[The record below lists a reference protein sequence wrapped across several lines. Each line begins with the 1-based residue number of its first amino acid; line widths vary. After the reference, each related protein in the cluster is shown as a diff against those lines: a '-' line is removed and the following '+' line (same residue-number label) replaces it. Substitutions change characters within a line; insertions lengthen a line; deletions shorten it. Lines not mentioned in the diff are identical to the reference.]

1 MVRWPSAE
9 RRPTGDPSPIH
20 SCFIGVWSHGAACG
34 TVGEAART
42 KNVVGLY
49 SNEALTLQLVL
60 HHCEGICGMTGEE
73 SLNETRKARKSYEQI
88 ITYIRGEISS
98 GELRPG
104 DRLPPETDLA
114 RSLGV
119 SRPTVREALKVLEAL
134 NVLESSTGPTGGTF
148 VKSLDDAGVAEYL
161 TDSITLLLDTDEL
174 TLEELWSA
182 REVIELRS
190 VGMAAARRTE
200 QDLATMWRIIE
211 SDEYKDF
218 EAYFPD
224 ITFHRAIASASKNRL
239 LSLFMLSI
247 HMTIRTLAERYIL
260 PEAKQVSQSQHR
272 LLYEAILEQDGALAR
287 MRMKEHL
294 QMAYEVYRQ
303 AVPKT
308 MVGRITSETSSDAS
322 EDARIQ

>member
-1 MVRWPSAE
+1 
-9 RRPTGDPSPIH
+9 
-20 SCFIGVWSHGAACG
+20 
-34 TVGEAART
+34 
-42 KNVVGLY
+42 
-49 SNEALTLQLVL
+49 
-60 HHCEGICGMTGEE
+60 MTGEE
-73 SLNETRKARKSYEQI
+73 GLIGARKSRKTYEQI
-88 ITYIRGEISS
+88 IAYIRGEISS
-98 GELRPG
+98 GVLRPG

-148 VKSLDDAGVAEYL
+148 VKSLDDVGVAEYL

-182 REVIELRS
+182 REAIELRS

-200 QDLATMWRIIE
+200 QDLATMQRIIE
-211 SDEYKDF
+211 SDEDKDF

-224 ITFHRAIASASKNRL
+224 ITFHKAIANASKNRL

-247 HMTIRTLAERYIL
+247 HMTISTLAERYIL
-260 PEAKQVSQSQHR
+260 PEAKQVSQDQHH
-272 LLYEAILEQDGALAR
+272 LIYEAILDQDEALAR

-308 MVGRITSETSSDAS
+308 TVDRIASETSSEVS
-322 EDARIQ
+322 EDAHIQ